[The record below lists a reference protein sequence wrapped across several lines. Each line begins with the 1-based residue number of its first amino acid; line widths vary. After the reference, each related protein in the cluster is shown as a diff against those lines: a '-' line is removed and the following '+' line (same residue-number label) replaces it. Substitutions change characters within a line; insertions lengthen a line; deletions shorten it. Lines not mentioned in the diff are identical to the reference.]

1 MFVPITFFLFLNYK
15 FHLMTE
21 VVVAQEELE
30 LVNIVEIVQSK
41 LTKNFTILLRRLNQ
55 HDTLI
60 TQHA

>member
-1 MFVPITFFLFLNYK
+1 
-15 FHLMTE
+15 MTE